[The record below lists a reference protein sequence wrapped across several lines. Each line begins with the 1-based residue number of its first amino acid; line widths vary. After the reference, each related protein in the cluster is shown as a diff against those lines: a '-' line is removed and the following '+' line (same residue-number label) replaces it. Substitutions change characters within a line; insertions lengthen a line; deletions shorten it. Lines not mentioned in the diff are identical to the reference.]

1 MSKWTRRRA
10 LRAALGAGL
19 SSVGATL
26 APWRA
31 LAAEQKASA
40 LLRAPK
46 RALVIGNSAYRVS
59 PLANP
64 ANDARA
70 MAAAL
75 KEIGFEV
82 ALALDL
88 ARAEMLAAARSYT
101 DALERGKAVGLF
113 YYAGHGMQLAWRNYL
128 LPVDAVLKGPEDVP
142 RACLDLNT
150 VIEGISRA
158 ANPMNLIVLDAC
170 RENPFA
176 RDFRV
181 EQKGLSQLDAPVDT
195 LLAYA
200 TSPGNV
206 ASDGAGANGLYT
218 ENLLREMRVPEAKIE
233 DVFKRVRLAVRRA
246 SSGAQVPWEST
257 SLEDDFWFIPP
268 IALKELSDAE
278 AAREMK
284 EELARQERLKA
295 EREAEA
301 ERARREEAALR
312 ERLAA
317 EKRAGEERRLKEELA
332 RQERLKAQREA
343 EAAQARKDELA
354 MRERLK
360 GAPKAPDAEKLF
372 EEEAAAWEQAAA
384 ANTPAAIEEYLWRY
398 PSGNF
403 TELAQLGLDELLAA
417 QGEKK
422 VEVVASAQNPYSK
435 GFARADTDYKVGDA
449 YTFATADAISK
460 VVQRTDTITVTR
472 VTARQVFYD
481 SGQITDR
488 LGNPIRFRGARHIT
502 NNQQHPAEFQLGR
515 QWVTRYSGEH
525 RTMGRFT
532 AEMSMR
538 IAARETISV
547 GAGSF
552 DTFRVDGSGV
562 IFGGRVPQQ
571 VRTRA
576 WYAPGKVRRFVL
588 REEFRTGGRGQYSMA
603 ERTEL
608 KAFSQ
613 A

>member
-295 EREAEA
+295 
-301 ERARREEAALR
+301 
-312 ERLAA
+312 
-317 EKRAGEERRLKEELA
+317 
-332 RQERLKAQREA
+332 QREA